1 MMNLTPATNEQ
12 KRALLE
18 GNLNQAAR
26 LLFPRDQPL
35 TVLFNLTMVWAFA
48 AICTLVIPVILV
60 AIMAIGLAI
69 MPIML
74 LRALLRPKKAKPS
87 IIITDAKG
95 NTKIVGTYDV
105 VPFTDYAGWKKAGK

>member
-1 MMNLTPATNEQ
+1 MNLTPATNEQ

-60 AIMAIGLAI
+60 AIMAIGLAL
-69 MPIML
+69 MPIMI
-74 LRALLRPKKAKPS
+74 LRALMRPKKA
-87 IIITDAKG
+87 
-95 NTKIVGTYDV
+95 IVRAPHPATIQAAEV
-105 VPFTDYAGWKKAGK
+105 ERRFRAVIRHELRK

>member
-1 MMNLTPATNEQ
+1 MNLTPATNEQ

-48 AICTLVIPVILV
+48 AICTLVIPVILI
-60 AIMAIGLAI
+60 AIMAIGLAL
-69 MPIML
+69 MPIMI
-74 LRALLRPKKAKPS
+74 LRALMRPKKVKPAIDLS
-87 IIITDAKG
+87 TG
-95 NTKIVGTYDV
+95 YMVGSYEPAPMIAATWNKAD
-105 VPFTDYAGWKKAGK
+105 WKKAGK